1 MPAPLLPA
9 TPLPDSF
16 STRRHLALQRKGKRP
31 SPTALEREFNLRWR
45 GVPITV
51 TATRKWLLG
60 LAVPTLD
67 KLRVLALWLDVSE
80 EWLRWGV
87 DHEMEAHASNPH
99 LGLHATESTRVGSRK
114 GAGTATGRSPEETS
128 LIQDYRMLQPQ
139 DKQVVRAI
147 VEVLLRERRLK
158 VHL

>member
-1 MPAPLLPA
+1 MSKPPPTTKPLA
-9 TPLPDSF
+9 DGF
-16 STRRHLALQRKGKRP
+16 SARLQLALQRKGKKP
-31 SPTALEREFNLRWR
+31 SPTALKREFNLRWR
-45 GVPITV
+45 GEPITV
-51 TATRKWLLG
+51 NATRKWLLG
-60 LAVPTLD
+60 LAMPTLD

-87 DHEMEAHASNPH
+87 DHEQDANANQPNAHEAP
-99 LGLHATESTRVGSRK
+99 ATHIGSRK
-114 GAGTATGRSPEETS
+114 GAGSSMGRSPEEAS

-158 VHL
+158 TQT